1 MWVCSLPENWDE
13 MNLKKVLESISR
25 FVRNKYTLLSI
36 RLILGTI
43 LILAAAGKLPE
54 PAKFV
59 DVVTHYGLL
68 PWSLARAYGLVLP
81 WLELTLGVLLILGFL
96 TRLAAGVS
104 ILMLISF
111 IVANGTAV
119 YTHDIAGCGCFGFE
133 YYGTYGTGYLT
144 FIKVSDALAI
154 DVVMVLMALAI
165 LMYGSGRWSLDSLN
179 WIKLKKPTLHHK

>member
-1 MWVCSLPENWDE
+1 
-13 MNLKKVLESISR
+13 MNLKKVLKSISR
-25 FVRNKYTLLSI
+25 VVRNKYTLLGI

-68 PWSLARAYGLVLP
+68 PWSLARAYGLALP
-81 WLELTLGVLLILGFL
+81 WLELTLGILLILGFL
-96 TRLAAGVS
+96 SRLAAGVS
-104 ILMLISF
+104 ILMIVSF

-119 YTHDIAGCGCFGFE
+119 YTHDIAGCGCFDLT
-133 YYGTYGTGYLT
+133 YYSTGYLT

-154 DVVMVLMALAI
+154 DVVMTLMAFAI
-165 LMYGSGRWSLDSLN
+165 LMFGGGHWSLDSLN
-179 WIKLKKPTLHHK
+179 WLKLKKPTLDHK